1 MKNQKKDRKHQ
12 FSLIL
17 MFAFAIFTILLTAIT
32 IASVSVGLFAKF
44 EIIGTTEKLDLF
56 TIIVLMV
63 AISTILGTGISFFV
77 MKFPLRPFN
86 KLAICMK
93 ELSLGDYSVRLEY
106 TGMINEMQSFNELS
120 TSFNKL
126 ATELQ
131 NNQMLRS
138 DFINNFS
145 HEFKTPIASILGFA
159 RLLQKGELT
168 EDEKKQYI
176 NAIEE
181 EARRLSSMA
190 MNVLNLTKV
199 EKQEILN
206 DVCEFNLS
214 EQVRYCVLL
223 LEDKWTKKNI
233 SPILDFEEFTVEGN
247 EELLIQVWINLIDN
261 AVKFSSTD
269 SEISLEI
276 GENDNQVIVS
286 IANGGYEIPEHKLN
300 KIWSRFYQADES
312 HSSEGN
318 GIGLAIVKRVVEL
331 HSGSVNV
338 KSENG
343 QTVFTVVL
351 PKKQTEE
358 K

>member
-1 MKNQKKDRKHQ
+1 
-12 FSLIL
+12 
-17 MFAFAIFTILLTAIT
+17 
-32 IASVSVGLFAKF
+32 
-44 EIIGTTEKLDLF
+44 
-56 TIIVLMV
+56 
-63 AISTILGTGISFFV
+63 
-77 MKFPLRPFN
+77 
-86 KLAICMK
+86 MK

-106 TGMINEMQSFNELS
+106 KGMINEMQSFNELS

-126 ATELQ
+126 AAELQ

-159 RLLQKGELT
+159 RLLQKGELL
-168 EDEKKQYI
+168 EEEKKQYI
-176 NAIEE
+176 DAIEE
-181 EARRLSSMA
+181 ESRRLSSMA

-206 DVCEFNLS
+206 DVSKFNLS
-214 EQVRYCVLL
+214 EQIRYCVLL
-223 LEDKWTKKNI
+223 LEDKWIKKNI
-233 SPILDFEEFTVEGN
+233 SPILDFEEFAVEGN
-247 EELLIQVWINLIDN
+247 EELLMQVWINLIDN
-261 AVKFSSTD
+261 AVKFSPD
-269 SEISLEI
+269 NSEISLEI
-276 GENDNQVIVS
+276 SENENAVS
-286 IANGGYEIPEHKLN
+286 VSVANGGYSIPKEKLD

-331 HSGSVNV
+331 HSGSVSV
-338 KSENG
+338 KSDNC

-351 PKKQTEE
+351 PKKQMED